1 MSPARRAR
9 LLAWLPWLFVAAL
22 VEIGLPLPAWASA
35 LGITVAVGTGLGAAA
50 AGWQPRAERLAASRE
65 RLAASRER
73 HPSVRS
79 QADTGNSGVYV
90 PAEWTQERAR

>member
-1 MSPARRAR
+1 VTPARRAR
-9 LLAWLPWLFVAAL
+9 LLSWLPWLFVAAL
-22 VEIGLPLPAWASA
+22 AEIGLPLPAWASA

-65 RLAASRER
+65 R

-79 QADTGNSGVYV
+79 RSRMDASGTELYV
-90 PAEWTQERAR
+90 PVEWLKERER

>member
-35 LGITVAVGTGLGAAA
+35 LGITVAVGTGLGAVA

-65 RLAASRER
+65 R
-73 HPSVRS
+73 HPSVRHAMDAS
-79 QADTGNSGVYV
+79 SSGVYV
-90 PAEWTQERAR
+90 PAEWTQERER

>member
-9 LLAWLPWLFVAAL
+9 LLAWLPWVLAAAYVTLAVTHLPPWALAAVVAIA
-22 VEIGLPLPAWASA
+22 AAS
-35 LGITVAVGTGLGAAA
+35 GLGAIA

-65 RLAASRER
+65 R

-79 QADTGNSGVYV
+79 RMDASGTELYV
-90 PAEWTQERAR
+90 PVEWLKERER

>member
-1 MSPARRAR
+1 MSPARRSR

-65 RLAASRER
+65 R

-90 PAEWTQERAR
+90 PAEWTQERER